1 MYNAKRRVLCLLL
14 AMLLTLPFA
23 GCSSGAGG
31 GEKESETV
39 GAESAENT
47 ETETETETE
56 AVISDDLPESDFEGY
71 TYMIYNANPESND
84 WFTTV
89 FVTMEEDSGDA
100 VPSAIFQRMF
110 PWRTD

>member
-1 MYNAKRRVLCLLL
+1 MPNAKRRVLCLFLALL
-14 AMLLTLPFA
+14 MTVPFA
-23 GCSSGAGG
+23 GCSSG
-31 GEKESETV
+31 ETVESTETV
-39 GAESAENT
+39 GAESTENT

-56 AVISDDLPESDFEGY
+56 PLVSDELPESDFEGY

-100 VPSAIFQRMF
+100 VPSAIFQRMS